1 MSGDPIQ
8 EHLTRAMA
16 PAQTPRRVVE
26 ELFAAAHAWIAEGE
40 PAVQRVRRPHR
51 DGSLGTRLAR
61 HAGAML
67 RNGADLPAAL
77 DDVLVA
83 LLHRGER
90 AAMAADRE
98 GGEGGDPL
106 DVQPIARRY
115 ADYAERLAAGREP
128 RPRSLRNTRGNLQL
142 MTTRRCQLRCTY
154 CPVVKGDGDMPRE
167 IMDRSVDL
175 LLRTRR
181 DAVRLDFSGGE
192 PLLRRDEVL
201 RTADR
206 LIERAGDLGK
216 RADFYMVTNGFELTF
231 PLAVELRERGF
242 RVEFSLDGEEAL
254 HNRWKVAVDAGDNPY
269 ERTRHAIDAALAAG
283 LDHTVVMVVT
293 PATVSELER
302 SFAHLVSCGI
312 RSIDVNYAIGAR
324 WQGDPLVS
332 YLTSLERAMRSIR
345 AQLEDGEI
353 TLGNLDS
360 RVEPAVL
367 NAEWMVDTDGS
378 LHLMTEWA
386 LESSR
391 PPGADDLAVGHV
403 ANLGSW
409 DDLYAGRFH
418 AYHTL
423 LRTYGWNDARLR
435 QVLHDNVSAGRA
447 VARHLT
453 SLSWSWR

>member
-1 MSGDPIQ
+1 MSEDPIQ
-8 EHLTRAMA
+8 DHLSRAMVA
-16 PAQTPRRVVE
+16 SQPPRRVIE
-26 ELFAAAHAWIAEGE
+26 ALFAAAHAWIAQGE
-40 PAVQRVRRPHR
+40 PPLPRVRPPQR
-51 DGSLGTRLAR
+51 DGTLGTRLAR
-61 HAGAML
+61 HASSLLRGGAS
-67 RNGADLPAAL
+67 LPAVL
-77 DDVLVA
+77 DDVLVL

-90 AAMAADRE
+90 EAMAADRA
-98 GGEGGDPL
+98 GDGSADPL

-115 ADYAERLAAGREP
+115 ADYADRLAARRDP
-128 RPRSLRNTRGNLQL
+128 RPRSLRNPRGNLQL

-167 IMDRSVDL
+167 IMERSVDL

-192 PLLRRDEVL
+192 PLLRKDEVL
-201 RTADR
+201 ETADR
-206 LIERAGDLGK
+206 LLQRAGDLGK

-254 HNRWKVAVDAGDNPY
+254 HNRWKVAVDAGENPY
-269 ERTRHAIDAALAAG
+269 KRTRHAIDAALAAG

-293 PATVSELER
+293 PETVSELGA
-302 SFAHLVSCGI
+302 SFEHLVSCGV

-324 WQGDPLVS
+324 WRGDPLVS
-332 YLTSLERAMRSIR
+332 YLSSLERAIRSVR

-378 LHLMTEWA
+378 VHLMTEWA

-391 PPGADDLAVGHV
+391 PPAAADLAVGHV
-403 ANLGSW
+403 ANLDAW

-418 AYHTL
+418 AYHAL
-423 LRTYGWNDARLR
+423 LRTYGWNDIRLR
-435 QVLHDNVSAGRA
+435 QVLHDNVAAGRA